1 VEVDAQGRT
10 SVPTVFA
17 AGDVAGHGHPLY
29 GRVRVEHVD
38 VAQRQAAAIAATVA
52 GRPSTAGEAH
62 WFWTDQYEFNVQ
74 GLGLTGV
81 RPTDT
86 VVTRGNPAE
95 LSGTVF
101 WLRDGLLVGGATI
114 ERGEDLSVA
123 RELMELEIP
132 VRGEQLADESVE
144 LDELLEQEE
153 VPV

>member
-1 VEVDAQGRT
+1 M
-10 SVPTVFA
+10 
-17 AGDVAGHGHPLY
+17 Y

-38 VAQRQAAAIAATVA
+38 VAQRQAQAIAATVA
-52 GRPSTAGEAH
+52 GRPSTAGDAH
-62 WFWTDQYEFNVQ
+62 WFWTDQYDLNVQ

-86 VVTRGNPAE
+86 VVTRGNLAD

-101 WLRDGLLVGGATI
+101 WLRDGLLVAGATI

-123 RELMELEIP
+123 RELMDLEIP
-132 VRGEQLADESVE
+132 VTAEKLGDESVE
-144 LDELLEQEE
+144 LEELLEEEE